1 MDEKK
6 AQPDEISLGVPY
18 VDFSTNEIMST
29 FTSYFEVK
37 SPHTETGQEAYEGVI
52 AFDLTP

>member
-37 SPHTETGQEAYEGVI
+37 SPHTETEQEAYEGVI
-52 AFDLTP
+52 AFDLTS